1 MKHKLNIGIFLVLCF
16 LTTKPGQL
24 FAQFRQLPTP
34 VSVQKTSSPSNA
46 RTQSSPLELPF
57 WDDFSSA
64 GIDPDRWISDG
75 ASHSFTVGI
84 SAPTLGVAML
94 DGTDESGRPYARED
108 LQQGEADE
116 LISLPI
122 NLSNIQATEANT
134 VFLSFYWQ
142 AGGKAEMPDENDRL
156 TLQFLSPTGDWIEVW
171 SQNGGD
177 NQVNNIFRPV
187 SVQVRPEFFH
197 GQFQF
202 RFRNRGRLSGP
213 FDSWLLDYVFLN
225 KKRSANNLIVED
237 RALTQANQRPLGKF
251 GAVPLSE
258 LPLLP
263 EIWQRTGNE
272 FNNLN
277 NRFRAM
283 EFSIELQ
290 NNGQLVKRI
299 NTNTPFNPVPL
310 ALERRS
316 FVSNEFG
323 SIPSPSTETDL
334 ELVTY
339 LSSGDDFFFE
349 LVQGDTLFFP
359 QVDFRKNDT
368 VRTVIPIRDFYAYD
382 NGNVDYSAGINQR
395 GGMLVNRYE
404 AKGQVFLKGISIN
417 FTNPSQVGRGL
428 DLMVW
433 KNLDSAP
440 IHVQEIFIPAKETLE
455 SFAYFEIEKNVPIQG
470 EFYIGFAQF
479 TNDFIFVGLD
489 KSYDNGQEVFFN
501 VSGSWQQ
508 NQEVSGSLMI
518 RPHLSQTGIQAE
530 NKEEIFEVKVFPNPV
545 TDRLFVEGTIESVQV
560 FDSFGREINL
570 PQERL
575 VEGHQLDFTGQRKGI
590 YLINIRKKHQVITR
604 RILVN

>member
-1 MKHKLNIGIFLVLCF
+1 MKNKLNIGIFLVLWFCA
-16 LTTKPGQL
+16 TKPAQVY
-24 FAQFRQLPTP
+24 AQFTQLPTP
-34 VSVQKTSSPSNA
+34 FSVQKTSSPSNS
-46 RTQSSPLELPF
+46 RIQNSPLELPF

-64 GIDPDRWISDG
+64 GIDPTKWVSQG

-84 SAPTLGVAML
+84 SAVSLGVALL
-94 DGTDESGRPYARED
+94 DGVDENGRPYSREE

-122 NLSNIQATEANT
+122 NLAGIPSVEENT

-142 AGGKAEMPDENDRL
+142 AGGKGEMPDENDRL
-156 TLQFLSPTGDWIEVW
+156 TLQFLSPTGEWIEVW
-171 SQNGGD
+171 SQNGGE

-187 SVQVRPEFFH
+187 SIQVRPEFFH
-197 GQFQF
+197 SQFQF

-225 KKRSANNLIVED
+225 KRRAANNLVIED
-237 RALTQANQRPLGKF
+237 RTLTQVNQRPLGKF
-251 GAVPLSE
+251 GAVPVSE
-258 LPLLP
+258 LQLQPTL
-263 EIWQRTGNE
+263 WQRTGNE

-290 NNGQLVKRI
+290 NNSQLIKRI
-299 NTNTPFNPVPL
+299 NANTPFNPVPL
-310 ALERRS
+310 ALERRVFS
-316 FVSNEFG
+316 SNEFG
-323 SIPSPSTETDL
+323 SISPPSTETDL

-339 LSSGDDFFFE
+339 LSSGDNFFFE

-368 VRTVIPIRDFYAYD
+368 VRTLIPIRDFYAYD
-382 NGNVDYSAGINQR
+382 NGSVDYSAGINQR

-404 AKGQVFLKGISIN
+404 ANGQVFLKGISIN
-417 FTNPSQVGRGL
+417 FTNPAQVGRGL

-433 KNLDSAP
+433 KDLDSAP
-440 IHVQEIFIPAKETLE
+440 IHVQEIFIPEKNNLE
-455 SFAYFEIEKNVPIQG
+455 SFAYFEIEKNIPIQG

-489 KSYDNGQEVFFN
+489 KSFDNGQEVFFN

-508 NQEVSGSLMI
+508 NKEVSGSLMI
-518 RPHLSQTGIQAE
+518 RPHFSQTGIQAE
-530 NKEEIFEVKVFPNPV
+530 KTGDSFEVRVYPNPV
-545 TDRLFVEGTIESVQV
+545 TDRLFVEGTLDSVQI
-560 FDSFGREINL
+560 FDSFGRAINL
-570 PQERL
+570 PQESLR
-575 VEGHQLDFTGQRKGI
+575 EGHQLDFTGQRKGI
-590 YLINIRKKHQVITR
+590 YLIKIRKQNQIITR